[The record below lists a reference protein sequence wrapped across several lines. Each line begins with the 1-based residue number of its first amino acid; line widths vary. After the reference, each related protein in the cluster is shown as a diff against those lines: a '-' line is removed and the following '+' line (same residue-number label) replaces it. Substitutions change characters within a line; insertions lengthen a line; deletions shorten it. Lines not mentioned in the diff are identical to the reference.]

1 MGVRIALLAVVFDK
15 TRCSFVRNRRYKF
28 IASNTRHLVRL
39 IDEEYNPRRVI
50 EGIQGGRAVEKIVL
64 LGDKRILLGVTGGIA
79 AYKVCTLASRLVQAG
94 ALVDVVMT
102 EAATCFVTPLTFQ
115 SLTGRPV
122 YTTMWGALDAAIGE
136 DAVLP
141 THVVHVGLAEA
152 ADLLVIAPATAN
164 TMAKLAH
171 GLADN
176 LLTTLALAARCPML
190 LVPAMDVEM
199 WAHTATQSNVAA
211 LCERGA
217 RLAGPGRGRMA
228 SGLEGEG
235 RMVEPDEILGHIRLA
250 LGREGELAGRRV
262 VVTAGPTREPI
273 DPVRFVSN
281 PSSGRQGFALAQAAL
296 DRGAEVTLVTGPSY
310 LPTPVGAERVD
321 VVTAQGMHDVVLAT
335 IGDADVL
342 LMAAAVGDFRP
353 ETTASQKIK
362 KGEHDLGVRM
372 VRTLD
377 ILAAVAARWSDSSQ
391 AHVTVGF
398 AAESEN
404 LLENAR
410 AKLDAK
416 KLDLIVANDITARD
430 AGFATETNRVVLLDR
445 KGYVEELP
453 LMSKAAVADTVL
465 EHVTTL
471 LAAKEGATLS
481 N

>member
-1 MGVRIALLAVVFDK
+1 
-15 TRCSFVRNRRYKF
+15 VRNRQYKF

-39 IDEEYNPRRVI
+39 IDEEYNPKRVI
-50 EGIQGGRAVEKIVL
+50 EGVHGGHVMEKIAL
-64 LGDKRILLGVTGGIA
+64 FNDRRILLGITGGIA
-79 AYKVCTLASRLVQAG
+79 AYKVCTLASRLTQAG

-102 EAATCFVTPLTFQ
+102 EAATRFVTPLTFQ

-136 DAVLP
+136 GAVLS

-152 ADLLVIAPATAN
+152 ADLLVIAPVTAN

-176 LLTTLALAARCPML
+176 LLTTLALAARCPLL

-199 WAHTATQSNVAA
+199 WAHAATQANVAT
-211 LCERGA
+211 LRERGA
-217 RLAGPGRGRMA
+217 LFAGPARGRMA

-235 RMVEPDEILGHIRLA
+235 RLVEPDEILGHIRLA
-250 LGREGELAGRRV
+250 LGRAGELAGRRV
-262 VVTAGPTREPI
+262 VVTAGPTRELI

-296 DRGAEVTLVTGPSY
+296 DRGAEVTLVTGPTH

-335 IGDADVL
+335 IGDADAL

-362 KGEHDLGVRM
+362 KGDHDLGVRM
-372 VRTLD
+372 VRTPD
-377 ILAAVAARWSDSSQ
+377 ILAAVAARWSGSSKP
-391 AHVTVGF
+391 HVAVGF

-404 LLENAR
+404 LLKNAR

-430 AGFATETNRVVLLDR
+430 AGFAAETNRVMLLER
-445 KGYVEELP
+445 KGNVEELP
-453 LMSKAAVADTVL
+453 LMSKAAVADIVL
-465 EHVTTL
+465 GHVAAL
-471 LAAKEGATLS
+471 LAAKEGATPS

>member
-1 MGVRIALLAVVFDK
+1 MERIALLED
-15 TRCSFVRNRRYKF
+15 R
-28 IASNTRHLVRL
+28 
-39 IDEEYNPRRVI
+39 
-50 EGIQGGRAVEKIVL
+50 
-64 LGDKRILLGVTGGIA
+64 RILLGVTGGIA
-79 AYKVCTLASRLVQAG
+79 AYKVCMLASRLTQAG
-94 ALVDVVMT
+94 AQVDVVMT
-102 EAATCFVTPLTFQ
+102 EAATRFVTPLAFQ

-122 YTTMWGALDAAIGE
+122 YTTMWGALDAAMGE
-136 DAVLP
+136 GAVLP

-176 LLTTLALAARCPML
+176 LLTTLALAVRCPTL

-199 WAHTATQSNVAA
+199 WAHAATQANVAT
-211 LCERGA
+211 LRKRGA
-217 RLAGPGRGRMA
+217 LFAGPASGRMA

-235 RMVEPDEILGHIRLA
+235 RMVEPEEILGHIRLV
-250 LGREGELAGRRV
+250 LGREGALAGRRV

-273 DPVRFVSN
+273 DPVRFISN

-296 DRGAEVTLVTGPSY
+296 DRGAEVTLVTGPTH
-310 LPTPVGAERVD
+310 LPTPVGAERVE

-335 IGDADVL
+335 TGDADAL

-372 VRTLD
+372 VRTPD
-377 ILAAVAARWSDSSQ
+377 ILAAVAARWSDSG
-391 AHVTVGF
+391 HPRVTVGF

-410 AKLDAK
+410 AKLAAK
-416 KLDLIVANDITARD
+416 NLDLIVANDITAGD
-430 AGFATETNRVVLLDR
+430 AGFAVETNRVVLLDQEGDLER
-445 KGYVEELP
+445 LP
-453 LMSKAAVADTVL
+453 LMSKAAVAEIVL
-465 EHVTTL
+465 ERVAAL
-471 LAAKEGATLS
+471 LAAEEGD
-481 N
+481 

>member
-1 MGVRIALLAVVFDK
+1 MEKIALLE
-15 TRCSFVRNRRYKF
+15 NR
-28 IASNTRHLVRL
+28 
-39 IDEEYNPRRVI
+39 
-50 EGIQGGRAVEKIVL
+50 
-64 LGDKRILLGVTGGIA
+64 RILLGVSGGIA
-79 AYKVCTLASRLVQAG
+79 AYKVCTLASRLAQAG
-94 ALVDVVMT
+94 AQVDVVMT
-102 EAATCFVTPLTFQ
+102 EAATRFVTPLTFQ

-122 YTTMWGALDAAIGE
+122 YTTMWGALDAALGE

-176 LLTTLALAARCPML
+176 LLTALALAARCPTL

-199 WAHTATQSNVAA
+199 WAHAATQSNVAT
-211 LCERGA
+211 LRERGA
-217 RLAGPGRGRMA
+217 RLAGPARGRMA

-235 RMVEPDEILGHIRLA
+235 RMVEPEEILGHIRLV
-250 LGREGELAGRRV
+250 LGREGALAGRRV

-296 DRGAEVTLVTGPSY
+296 DSGAEVTLVTGPTH
-310 LPTPVGAERVD
+310 LPTPVGAERVE

-335 IGDADVL
+335 TGAADVL

-353 ETTASQKIK
+353 ETIASQKIK

-372 VRTLD
+372 VRTPD
-377 ILAAVAARWSDSSQ
+377 ILAAVAARWPDSGRPR
-391 AHVTVGF
+391 VTVGF

-404 LLENAR
+404 LPDNAR
-410 AKLDAK
+410 AKLVAK
-416 KLDLIVANDITARD
+416 NLDLIVANDITARD
-430 AGFATETNRVVLLDR
+430 AGFAAETNRVVLLDR
-445 KGYVEELP
+445 QGGLERLP
-453 LMSKAAVADTVL
+453 LMSKAAVAEAVL
-465 EHVTTL
+465 ERVVAL
-471 LAAKEGATLS
+471 LTAKEVIDGDA
-481 N
+481 